1 MVIETTRQR
10 VLELIKRQP
19 QCTVAQLAAS
29 LEITGMA
36 VRRHIASLQGA
47 GLISAG
53 MSRQARGRPV
63 LRYSLTARGEAQF
76 PHTYDRLAIQ
86 LLEEVSRAGRS
97 KQVKRLLQ
105 HIGERNASEIA
116 PRLAGKTLSGRVSE
130 LAKALTEQGYMAEFR
145 VLRGKGFRL
154 TEHNCALAEVS
165 QRCPVICECELEMMR
180 KLLKAR
186 VTRAEHRLQGGPRCS
201 YFIAPRRHRGNHA

>member
-1 MVIETTRQR
+1 MESTRQR

-19 QCTVAQLAAS
+19 ECTVAQLAAS
-29 LEITGMA
+29 LGISGMA
-36 VRRHIASLQGA
+36 VRRHISSLQGD
-47 GLISAG
+47 GWISAG
-53 MSRQARGRPV
+53 MSRQPRGRPV
-63 LRYSLTARGEAQF
+63 LRYSLTAKGEAQF

-86 LLEEVSRAGRS
+86 LLDEVCRDSRP

-105 HIGERNASEIA
+105 HIGEKNASSIA

-180 KLLKAR
+180 KLLGAR
-186 VTRAEHRLQGGPRCS
+186 VNRAEHRLQGDPRCS
-201 YFIAPRRHRGNHA
+201 YLITPFRRHRGTDA